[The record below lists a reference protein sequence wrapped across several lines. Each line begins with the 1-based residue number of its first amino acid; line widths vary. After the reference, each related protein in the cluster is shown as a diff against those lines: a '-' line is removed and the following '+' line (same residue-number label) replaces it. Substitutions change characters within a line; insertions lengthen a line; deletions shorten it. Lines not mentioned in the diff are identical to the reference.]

1 MPFSL
6 CNSSSINLNFI
17 IHVLN
22 KYNEEEL
29 FSKDGFLARE
39 ELEVNARNTWNT
51 IIEDFQRSFSETGN
65 DSFVHW
71 DIRLIRKKD
80 LFKVLFKDTE
90 TGYNRFLDIWDNYYR
105 QWYDEHQNIIY
116 QKTDEIIPDIYKLVY
131 DKLAIKN
138 INLTGNFGI
147 QVILGKIPNEF
158 ITKGCI
164 FTIEPIDNFSD
175 KNKIIEVSE
184 RVYKLICVKIK

>member
-1 MPFSL
+1 MSFTL
-6 CNSSSINLNFI
+6 CNNSSINLNFI

-29 FSKDGFLARE
+29 FSKDGFLDRK
-39 ELEVNARNTWNT
+39 ELESNARNTWNT
-51 IIEDFQRSFSETGN
+51 IIEDFQKSFRETGN
-65 DSFVHW
+65 DSFVQW
-71 DIRLIRKKD
+71 DIRCIRKKD

-90 TGYNRFLDIWDNYYR
+90 IGYNTFLDIWDNYYK
-105 QWYDEHQNIIY
+105 QWYEKYQSIIF

-138 INLTGNFGI
+138 INPTGNFGI
-147 QVILGKIPNEF
+147 QIILGNIPNGF
-158 ITKGCI
+158 TTKGCI

-184 RVYKLICVKIK
+184 RVYKLICATIK